1 MTELT
6 ETERGLVEA
15 AGKLVAKYLDR
26 FAVNPNLDFDLFVRS
41 APSAQAG
48 VIAGFVVGEML
59 KELHQLGFTPAQV
72 RELVH
77 KGE

>member
-6 ETERGLVEA
+6 ETERGLAEA
-15 AGKLVAKYLDR
+15 AGKLVIKYLTR
-26 FAVNPNLDFDLFVRS
+26 LALHPQFTPETMHS
-41 APSAQAG
+41 TTAG
-48 VIAGFVVGEML
+48 VVIGFVVGEML
-59 KELHQLGFTPAQV
+59 KDLHQLGFGPAQV